1 MHNAERWVSQAL
13 DSVVRQTVPP
23 HEIFV
28 IADACT
34 DRSVEI
40 VKESGLTVQLIECS
54 CRNAAAARNLGIR
67 EATGD
72 AIAMLDADDYW
83 LDHHLESAGNLLE
96 KGNDVAFMSGFE
108 RIGADGRTIPPIL
121 GPMPGPMNGIPALDY
136 IDIHLNGFIFGH
148 LTVAYRL
155 DRLREV
161 GCFDEELLSRHD
173 FDLWLRV
180 IAGKT
185 WCCDPQPTAVYRVGT
200 PGAITGHL
208 VRGNY
213 CTLKAVLNSLHDY
226 NTSRAYIKML
236 RVAARR
242 AMTTGLVN
250 GTEEEYERAKKLAKD
265 HLSHV
270 DRLLFECFGRK
281 SGMLSKGIQ
290 WKRARFN
297 S

>member
-13 DSVVRQTVPP
+13 DSVTRQTVSP
-23 HEIFV
+23 HQILI
-28 IADACT
+28 IADSCT
-34 DRSVEI
+34 DRSVQI
-40 VKESGLTVQLIECS
+40 VMQSGLTVQLIDCS

-83 LDHHLESAGNLLE
+83 LDHHLESARDLLE
-96 KGNDVAFMSGFE
+96 RGNDVAYMSGFE
-108 RIGADGRTIPPIL
+108 RIGADGRTIPPII
-121 GPMPGPMNGIPALDY
+121 GPMHGPTNGISSLDY

-148 LTVAYRL
+148 LTIVYRL
-155 DRLREV
+155 DRLQEV
-161 GCFDEELLSRHD
+161 GLFDEELLSRHD

-185 WCCDPQPTAVYRVGT
+185 WCCEPQPTAVYRVGT

-213 CTLKAVLNSLHDY
+213 CTLKAVLNSLCNY
-226 NTSRAYIKML
+226 ETSRAYIKML
-236 RVAARR
+236 RTAARR

-250 GTEEEYERAKKLAKD
+250 GTEEEYDRAKTLARD
-265 HLSHV
+265 HLAYS
-270 DRLLFECFGRK
+270 DRLLFEYFGRK
-281 SGMLSKGIQ
+281 SGILSKLIQ
-290 WKRARFN
+290 WKRALFN